1 MTTFR
6 GQGGIIQIHDNGI
19 TRRGL
24 LKTFRRQ
31 IIKLNMWKIVKKK
44 KVLKC
49 CPKSEIML
57 SSAQKPIK
65 KLKSAGNVK

>member
-44 KVLKC
+44 KKC
-49 CPKSEIML
+49 L
-57 SSAQKPIK
+57 SVAQKAK
-65 KLKSAGNVK
+65 